1 MATFYFLGPTST
13 EMTQPKEMAIFNGRI
28 KTVCVC
34 AHTLLLACLTIRPDE
49 RGSCRCIV
57 PGPRG
62 FSLFEGPGM
71 NEEKKKTVEKW
82 KKRGGGEQGRE
93 QITSQRPCLQC
104 CGWFTTK
111 TSHLYGMHVQR
122 AII

>member
-1 MATFYFLGPTST
+1 
-13 EMTQPKEMAIFNGRI
+13 MTQPKEMAIFNGRI

-82 KKRGGGEQGRE
+82 KKRGGGGAGEGTNYLSEALLAMLWLVYHKNLTPLR
-93 QITSQRPCLQC
+93 
-104 CGWFTTK
+104 
-111 TSHLYGMHVQR
+111 HAR
-122 AII
+122 AKGHNLVVVGSDE